1 MGENLKLVDSMAKV
15 LQQARV
21 VELVLCVAFVLVAH
35 LLEGC
40 DKAGSGSGAADVMGL
55 NNESSG
61 VFDKLPTPAPTPA
74 PPPPTPTPPAPSK
87 CCDSSQYGKCCA
99 CAAQSGAGFSA
110 GFSICK
116 TLRGMRWVQG
126 AIIQVAAHEAQSH
139 VVYISRIAEMGRV
152 LACKTPHGNNVVT
165 T

>member
-1 MGENLKLVDSMAKV
+1 MGPADLNSTTIQHFAENLKLVNSMAKV

-21 VELVLCVAFVLVAH
+21 VEIVLCVAFVLVAH

-74 PPPPTPTPPAPSK
+74 PPK
-87 CCDSSQYGKCCA
+87 CCDSSQYGKCCV

-116 TLRGMRWVQG
+116 GDNDCDCTGQDPTPG
-126 AIIQVAAHEAQSH
+126 AKRSEACAGSKGPS
-139 VVYISRIAEMGRV
+139 YR
-152 LACKTPHGNNVVT
+152 
-165 T
+165 

>member
-1 MGENLKLVDSMAKV
+1 MGAKV
-15 LQQARV
+15 LQQASV
-21 VELVLCVAFVLVAH
+21 VEIFLCVAFVLVAH

-40 DKAGSGSGAADVMGL
+40 SHMDKSGGGRGAADVFMGS

-87 CCDSSQYGKCCA
+87 CCDSSQYGTCCI
-99 CAAQSGAGFSA
+99 CAAQSGAFSA

-116 TLRGMRWVQG
+116 GKDDCDCTGQDPTPG
-126 AIIQVAAHEAQSH
+126 AKRSEACAGSKGPS
-139 VVYISRIAEMGRV
+139 YR
-152 LACKTPHGNNVVT
+152 
-165 T
+165 